1 MMTAAENQ
9 NSSSESVVSL
19 SYSDVVSF
27 ENVNKEEYKEGEEE
41 EYKEEE
47 EEEAGGLDDNEM
59 IEANSIEFD
68 NIKLSEL
75 FESPSESE
83 VSGTT
88 IEEIKH
94 FPSPTPAGTT
104 TTSIISNDSS
114 WSDSIEAFLDQIND
128 IDFDSDYQRDILLK
142 RGLKE
147 PDEISEEEQG
157 DDEEQKFIDELRIGQ
172 GYLLCLA
179 VPVLL
184 SQILMLLILTSTTSN
199 AKSSIIVRPIGQIQ
213 AIHYHHYHHYEQKN
227 KNSGNGFV
235 YVLFNP
241 FGAIYNSRAFK
252 ITAAWISKEYH
263 KQVNDPSSFVSQLSH
278 YVALY
283 LNSVKNR
290 LLKLNGVIKLGLD
303 NEIGKALRIR
313 DSWNRAVYDK
323 IYKIASTPQYQR
335 TVSTISKWA
344 AAIKNRLF
352 S

>member
-27 ENVNKEEYKEGEEE
+27 ENVNKEEYK
-41 EYKEEE
+41 EE

-104 TTSIISNDSS
+104 SIISNDSS

-147 PDEISEEEQG
+147 PDEISEDEQG

-227 KNSGNGFV
+227 SGNGFV

-278 YVALY
+278 YIALY

-323 IYKIASTPQYQR
+323 ICKIASTPQYQR
-335 TVSTISKWA
+335 TVSTISNWA